1 MDPSKENDLEAH
13 LTSFNVPLEVRQ
25 RIKTLGFTETYNWPW
40 AVEDEPN
47 LLRCTRGTPI
57 RRRRRGPQQPA
68 GLTS

>member
-13 LTSFNVPLEVRQ
+13 LASFNVPLEVRQ

-47 LLRCTRGTPI
+47 LLRCTRGTPYAAVAEDPNN
-57 RRRRRGPQQPA
+57 PQD
-68 GLTS
+68 